1 MLRLVDGPPVADVL
15 DPYRDVDRVRA
26 EGGCWV
32 LANMVG
38 GLDGSAAVGG
48 RVGALTG
55 GADAVLFRRLRAL
68 ADVVLVGAQTVRA
81 EGYGPVCLPD
91 ELRSEREAAG
101 RPAVPPVAVVS
112 RSLRLDWDGPLFTE
126 AEPSSPTLVL
136 TVAASATGPAAGEA
150 RRHCELVVVDA
161 PSGAAD
167 GDAGVAVSALL
178 AALADR
184 GHGVVLCEGGPSLLG
199 ELVAAGR
206 LDELCLTLAPVI
218 GGDPLPVVATAPGV
232 PLRSFTLCQ
241 VATDE
246 GALFLRYEADRRGN

>member
-26 EGGCWV
+26 EGGSWV

-55 GADAVLFRRLRAL
+55 GSDAVLFRRLRAL

-81 EGYGPVCLPD
+81 EGYGPVRLPD
-91 ELRSEREAAG
+91 DLRAERVAAG
-101 RPAVPPVAVVS
+101 RTATPPVAVVS

-126 AEPSSPTLVL
+126 ADATSRTLVI
-136 TVAASATGPAAGEA
+136 TGPESAANPAGDAA
-150 RRHCELVVVDA
+150 RDHAELVVVD
-161 PSGAAD
+161 PPAD
-167 GDAGVAVSALL
+167 GPNAGVSVPGLL

-184 GHGVVLCEGGPSLLG
+184 GHEVVLCEGGPALLG

-206 LDELCLTLAPVI
+206 LDELCLTIAPVI
-218 GGDPLPVVATAPGV
+218 GGDPLPVVTIVPGTA
-232 PLRSFTLCQ
+232 LRTFTLCQ

-246 GALFLRYEADRRGN
+246 GSLFLRYEAARDGR

>member
-1 MLRLVDGPPVADVL
+1 MRRLVDGPPVADVL
-15 DPYRDVDRVRA
+15 DPYREVDRVRA

-81 EGYGPVCLPD
+81 EGYGPVRLPD
-91 ELRSEREAAG
+91 DLRAEREAAG
-101 RPAVPPVAVVS
+101 RPPVPPVAVVS
-112 RSLRLDWDGPLFTE
+112 RSLRLDWEGPLFTE
-126 AEPSSPTLVL
+126 ADASGPTIV
-136 TVAASATGPAAGEA
+136 VTGPRSAEGPEAPAARSAAEV
-150 RRHCELVVVDA
+150 VVVDPPVDA
-161 PSGAAD
+161 PD
-167 GDAGVAVSALL
+167 GGVSVPGLL

-184 GHGVVLCEGGPSLLG
+184 GHGIVLCEGGPALLG

-206 LDELCLTLAPVI
+206 LDELCLTVAPVI
-218 GGDPLPVVATAPGV
+218 GGDPLPVVTTVPGAV
-232 PLRSFTLCQ
+232 LRSFTLCH
-241 VATDE
+241 VATAE
-246 GALFLRYEADRRGN
+246 GSLFLRYEANRDGR